1 MKKLYYHSE
10 IVYRDGKFVCN
21 ACGEEVDEFLRSSN
35 PCVVPTSTVT
45 VINNLPICIAV
56 WNCVA
61 FLVAEIPKD
70 DGGVLVT
77 AFECDDAIVD
87 QLERLLERDIERAG
101 GAINMS
107 GYYPLSDKTAR
118 RIQKWFR
125 EGKLWLDI

>member
-21 ACGEEVDEFLRSSN
+21 ACGEEVDEFLRSTN
-35 PCVVPTSTVT
+35 PCVIPTTSAT
-45 VINNLPICIAV
+45 VIDNLPVLISV
-56 WNCVA
+56 YNCVA
-61 FLVAEIPKD
+61 FLVAEVSKE
-70 DGGVLVT
+70 DGGVLVVS
-77 AFECDDAIVD
+77 FDYDDSIAD
-87 QLERLLERDIERAG
+87 QLERLLERDIEMAG